1 MYYII
6 TPNQNRP
13 PMLINYLTIAWRNI
27 TGSMLY
33 SLINMIGLALGLAV
47 TLLIGLWI
55 SDELSFNHSFK
66 NHDRLAQVYHHIT
79 FGTETM
85 SIGDVP
91 APIGEAL
98 KNNYAEF
105 EEVTIATSQ
114 AEHLV
119 AYNEKKLS
127 ETGLFVE
134 PQFISMFS
142 VDLVQGSD
150 KPLAEMHSIL
160 ISKKLAAALFDDN
173 PLGKL
178 LKLDN
183 RDLLTITGVF
193 EDFPLNSQFADVKFF
208 LPMTYYFTISESNK
222 KQQHNWEDYMFDCFV
237 LLNEQTPLP
246 SAEAKIKTVL
256 FDHASNDAK
265 ALQPIGILFPMDQW
279 HLYSEFKDGV
289 NTGGQIRFVWMF
301 GTIGLFVLLLAC
313 INFINLSTARSAKRS
328 KEVGVRKV
336 MGSARKQLILQ
347 FLTESFL
354 IVAAAYFLGLI
365 MAALSLPSFNAL
377 TGKHVEIPWIDYDFI
392 LVSIA
397 FIIITGF
404 LAGTY
409 PAFYLSGF
417 NPVSILKGSFRAGR
431 FAAIPRKGLVI
442 MQFTISIVLMIG
454 TAVVFQQIQH
464 AKDRPV
470 GFDRKGIIHVA
481 VRTEVLAKADYN
493 SLRTELMNTGAAAN
507 MAISDFP
514 ITGSMGAN
522 ASITWEGKDPALK
535 PLIAM
540 NSCSHDFP
548 KTNGFQF
555 IEGRDF
561 SRDYASDS
569 TAVIVNELAAK
580 LISNESVIGKKINF
594 GYGKER
600 EIIGVI
606 KDQVRWTPFVKQ
618 SPHIYYVSY
627 ATAGY
632 ITVRLHPEKSV
643 QEALQKI
650 EAVIKKFD
658 DGAPFDYKFQD
669 DDYARLFNNE
679 ERIGKLAAVFS
690 LLTIFISCIGI
701 FGLAT
706 FTASQRTKE
715 IGIRKVLGASV
726 FTLWKMLSTEFIKLV
741 AVAIS
746 VGIPVSYY
754 LATQWLQQYD
764 YRVEISWVILSF
776 AGLLT
781 MVITLLTVS
790 YQAIKAAQMDPTVS
804 LKTE

>member
-1 MYYII
+1 MF
-6 TPNQNRP
+6 T
-13 PMLINYLTIAWRNI
+13 NYLTIGWRSIVNNK
-27 TGSMLY
+27 LY
-33 SLINMIGLALGLAV
+33 SIINIVGLAFGLAV
-47 TLLIGLWI
+47 AMLIGLWI
-55 SDELSFNHSFK
+55 FDELSFNHAFK
-66 NHDRLAQVYHHIT
+66 NYDRLAQVYHHIT

-91 APIGEAL
+91 APIGELL
-98 KNNYAEF
+98 KNNYREF
-105 EEVTIATSQ
+105 EEVTIVTSQ
-114 AEHLV
+114 GEHLITF
-119 AYNEKKLS
+119 NEKKLF

-142 VDLVQGSD
+142 VDLLQGSD
-150 KPLAEMHSIL
+150 KPLVEIHSIL
-160 ISKKLAAALFDDN
+160 ISKKLASTLFDDN
-173 PLGKL
+173 PVGKL

-183 RDLLTITGVF
+183 RDLLTVTGIF
-193 EDFPLNSQFADVKFF
+193 EDFPTNSQFADVKFF
-208 LPMTYYFTISESNK
+208 LPMTYYFNISETNR

-237 LLNEQTPLP
+237 LLNDQAHLAD
-246 SAEAKIKTVL
+246 AETKIKKVL
-256 FDHASNDAK
+256 HDNASNDAK
-265 ALQPIGILFPMDQW
+265 ALQPVGILFPMNQW
-279 HLYSEFKDGV
+279 HLYNEFKDGV

-313 INFINLSTARSAKRS
+313 INFINLSTARSVKRS

-347 FLTESFL
+347 FLVESLL
-354 IVAAAYFLGLI
+354 IVLSAYFLGLT
-365 MAALSLPSFNAL
+365 MAAVSLPAFNAL
-377 TGKHVEIPWIDYDFI
+377 TGKQIIMPWADYYFI

-397 FIIITGF
+397 FIVITGL

-417 NPVSILKGSFRAGR
+417 NPVSVLKGSYRAGR
-431 FAAIPRKGLVI
+431 FAALPRKGLVI
-442 MQFTISIVLMIG
+442 MQFTIAIVMIIG

-470 GFDRKGIIHVA
+470 GFDRKGIIHIA
-481 VRTEVLAKADYN
+481 IRTEALAKADYN
-493 SLRTELMNTGAAAN
+493 SLRTELMNTGAVEN
-507 MAISDFP
+507 MALSDYP

-548 KTNGFQF
+548 RTNGFQF

-561 SRDYASDS
+561 SREYSTDS
-569 TAVIVNELAAK
+569 SAVIVNELAAK
-580 LISNESVIGKKINF
+580 LISDESVISKNINF
-594 GYGKER
+594 GYGKPR

-606 KDQVRWTPFVKQ
+606 RDQVRWTPFVKQ

-627 ATAGY
+627 TTAGY
-632 ITVRLHPEKSV
+632 LTIRLLPQEST

-669 DDYARLFNNE
+669 DDYERLFNDE

-706 FTASQRTKE
+706 FTSSQRTKE

-726 FTLWKMLSTEFIKLV
+726 FALWKMLSTEFIKLV
-741 AVAIS
+741 TIAIAF
-746 VGIPVSYY
+746 GIPVSYY
-754 LATQWLQQYD
+754 LSTQWLQQYD
-764 YRVEISWVILSF
+764 YRVEISWVIFSF

-781 MVITLLTVS
+781 IVITLFTVS
-790 YQAIKAAQMDPTVS
+790 YQAIKAAQMNPTMS
-804 LKTE
+804 LKAE